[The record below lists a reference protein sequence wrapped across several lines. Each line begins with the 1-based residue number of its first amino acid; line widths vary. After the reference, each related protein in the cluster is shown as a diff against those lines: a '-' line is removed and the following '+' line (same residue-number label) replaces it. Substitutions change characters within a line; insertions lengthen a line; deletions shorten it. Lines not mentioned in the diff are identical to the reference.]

1 MRVAIKISR
10 SCAIMRPY
18 FYADLL
24 KYASRDANFIVESST
39 CSDAD
44 GADLLHSGIE
54 PSIDAELIVLQQL
67 RHDHVIL
74 VNCGEHAW
82 TDR

>member
-18 FYADLL
+18 FDFYADLL

-54 PSIDAELIVLQQL
+54 PSIDAELIVL